1 MCSKFLGKE
10 ELIHILIKP
19 YFEITVDSH
28 MKFCLLFIHVSPN
41 NNIFQ
46 IFQTTIKIITRVAT
60 VRKKEGKEKKKKK
73 LSDLKQHKFIIFLF
87 WRLEVWNET
96 NGAKMGLVIKAR
108 VSRGKCIFFFWLFKL
123 RDVVCIL
130 QLSASWH
137 LHSKH
142 CPLQSSSYHIIQTL
156 FCILLPHLKD
166 PDAAAAA

>member
-87 WRLEVWNET
+87 WRLEV
-96 NGAKMGLVIKAR
+96 
-108 VSRGKCIFFFWLFKL
+108 
-123 RDVVCIL
+123 
-130 QLSASWH
+130 
-137 LHSKH
+137 
-142 CPLQSSSYHIIQTL
+142 
-156 FCILLPHLKD
+156 
-166 PDAAAAA
+166 